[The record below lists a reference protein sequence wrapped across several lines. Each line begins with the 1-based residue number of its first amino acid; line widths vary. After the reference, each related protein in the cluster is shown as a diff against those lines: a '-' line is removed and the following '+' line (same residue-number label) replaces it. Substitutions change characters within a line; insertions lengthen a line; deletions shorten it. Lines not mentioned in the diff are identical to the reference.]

1 MQLFSVP
8 QFIEM
13 EGKVVGPLT
22 LKQFLFILAM
32 VGISFILYKSL
43 PKILSIPLIIV
54 TIASGISFAFLKIK
68 EIPFYKIVLDAINF
82 IFVQKRFVWGKGRG
96 EYATLEKVEF
106 KKEKKFEPKL
116 KTEGKLKDFLI
127 QIETK
132 K

>member
-82 IFVQKRFVWGKGRG
+82 IFVQKRFVWGKGGG
-96 EYATLEKVEF
+96 EYGTLEKVEF
-106 KKEKKFEPKL
+106 KKEKRVEPRL
-116 KTEGKLKDFLI
+116 KTEGKLRDFLI

>member
-96 EYATLEKVEF
+96 EYGTLEKVEF
-106 KKEKKFEPKL
+106 KKEKKVEPKL
-116 KTEGKLKDFLI
+116 KTEGKLRDFLI